1 MGILDLVF
9 PKRCINCKTLGDYLC
24 PSCFSYLSFNTKS
37 LCLVCG
43 KQSFSG
49 LTHKKCKGKYT
60 IDGCFSA
67 LKYNYIARKLIFLFK
82 NKPYLLDLQDFLSE
96 LFYESIIQNESFV
109 KLIQRQKW
117 VFIPIPLSSK
127 EYRKRGYNQAQ
138 ILAKKMSQK
147 FKIKVLDIKNIDKNI
162 SNTFL
167 IDDVIKTGKTL
178 KVTAEI
184 LKRKG
189 VKKVFGLIFAGN

>member
-67 LKYNYIARKLIFLFK
+67 LKYNHIARKLIFQFK

-96 LFYESIIQNESFV
+96 LFYESLIQNEGFV
-109 KLIQRQKW
+109 KLIQKRNY